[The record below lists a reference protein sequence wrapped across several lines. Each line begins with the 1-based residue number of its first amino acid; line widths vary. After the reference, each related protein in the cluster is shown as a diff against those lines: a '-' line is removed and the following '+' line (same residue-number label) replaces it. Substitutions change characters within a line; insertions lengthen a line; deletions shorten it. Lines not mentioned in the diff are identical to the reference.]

1 MARIP
6 MTGGFQMMPEG
17 EQVLKITSAEYDE
30 DFGKATFTLMNAKG
44 QTCQERFSL
53 LNQDGSTNGKAMNA
67 FSFFAK
73 TALNNFD
80 VEDVDPEELVGHYL
94 KAEIIH
100 NQVPSTKDP
109 SKMVT
114 FVNLGNKSPADGFEG
129 APAAPAPAPKASGL
143 DLAALLKSK

>member
-17 EQVLKITSAEYDE
+17 EQVLKITAAEYDE
-30 DFGKATFTLMNAKG
+30 DFGKAIFTLANAKG

-53 LNQDGSTNGKAMNA
+53 LNNDNTPNERALNA

-73 TALNNFD
+73 TALNDFD
-80 VEDVDPEELVGHYL
+80 IEDVDPQELVGRFI
-94 KAEIIH
+94 KAEVIH
-100 NQVPSTKDP
+100 NKVPSTKDP
-109 SKMVT
+109 TKMMT

-129 APAAPAPAPKASGL
+129 VPSAPARPKASGL
-143 DLAALLKSK
+143 DLSALLGG